1 VLKNIL
7 KGIQAYFSAF
17 RLLQKLK
24 LWKYFIIPIFIS
36 LLTATLIL
44 VSAYGFSDNIGG
56 FIAGLWKFNLGKEF
70 ISSASNVV
78 GGFLVVVFGL
88 IVYKHVVIAFSAPFM
103 TPVSEKIESLYTGKK
118 PSSVSFSNSLIR
130 AIKINLRNFVKEI
143 LYVLPLFLLSLIPVI
158 GLFFT
163 VLIFF
168 VQAYYAGFG
177 NMDYTLERH
186 FNYNDSIKFVKEHKG
201 IALGNGIGF
210 ILLLMIPFF
219 GPLLVL
225 PLSAVSASEQTIK
238 QIHQVS

>member
-1 VLKNIL
+1 MLKNIL

-17 RLLQKLK
+17 GLSQKLK

-36 LLTATLIL
+36 LLTAIL
-44 VSAYGFSDNIGG
+44 VLLSAYGFSDNIGC

-78 GGFLVVVFGL
+78 GGLLIVVFGL
-88 IVYKHVVIAFSAPFM
+88 IVYKYVVIAFTAPFM
-103 TPVSEKIESLYTGKK
+103 TPVSEKIELFYTGKK
-118 PSSVSFSNSLIR
+118 TSSPSFSNSLIR
-130 AIKINLRNFVKEI
+130 SIKINLRNFIKEI
-143 LYVLPLFLLSLIPVI
+143 LYVIPLFLLSLIPII

-163 VLIFF
+163 ILIFL

-186 FNYNDSIKFVKEHKG
+186 FNYNDSIKFVKKHKG
-201 IALGNGIGF
+201 IAIGNGIGF
-210 ILLLMIPFF
+210 LLLLMIPFF
-219 GPLLVL
+219 GVLLVL